1 MKTTR
6 IVVTDYIEPDLAWER
21 EQLAGCP
28 VTFDAYQLKTATRD
42 DLLGRIGDADILVV
56 NMVKITREVM
66 EQLHSCKLIIR
77 HGVGYDNID
86 MAGATTLGI
95 QVCYVPDYCREEV
108 AEQAMMLLLLC
119 RRRFT
124 NQLESLADSI
134 AEGAWNFSKVIPVRR
149 FSNSVAGIVGCGR
162 IGSLVVRMLRGFGI
176 EVLVH
181 DPYLS
186 EARQAEL
193 GIRCIPLE
201 ELLPK
206 ADMVTIHPA
215 LNRETQY
222 MIGER
227 ELRMM
232 KSSAILVNTS
242 RGAIVNAEALARA
255 CREGWIAGAGIDVF
269 EQEPP
274 GRNFV
279 LRGIP
284 NIILTPHLA
293 WYSEDAGMSIREKI
307 MEDIRRFL
315 DGRPPRFPI
324 NDVGAKD

>member
-1 MKTTR
+1 
-6 IVVTDYIEPDLAWER
+6 
-21 EQLAGCP
+21 
-28 VTFDAYQLKTATRD
+28 
-42 DLLGRIGDADILVV
+42 
-56 NMVKITREVM
+56 
-66 EQLHSCKLIIR
+66 
-77 HGVGYDNID
+77 
-86 MAGATTLGI
+86 
-95 QVCYVPDYCREEV
+95 
-108 AEQAMMLLLLC
+108 
-119 RRRFT
+119 
-124 NQLESLADSI
+124 
-134 AEGAWNFSKVIPVRR
+134 
-149 FSNSVAGIVGCGR
+149 
-162 IGSLVVRMLRGFGI
+162 
-176 EVLVH
+176 
-181 DPYLS
+181 
-186 EARQAEL
+186 
-193 GIRCIPLE
+193 
-201 ELLPK
+201 
-206 ADMVTIHPA
+206 MVTIHPA